1 MENFS
6 FVNPVKIIFGKET
19 IKEISK
25 EIPQGSKVLMI
36 YGGGSIKKNEVYAQ
50 TVKALEGFDWLE
62 FSGIEANPQYS
73 TCMKAVDLIKKEN
86 VTFLLAVGGGSVL
99 DATKF
104 ISLATFADSDP
115 WAILSE
121 GKNIS
126 RALPFGA
133 ILTISATGSEMNNGG
148 VISRSESEEKRAFS
162 SPLTYPKFSVLDPT
176 VTFTLPPRQIAN
188 GVVDAFVH
196 VIEQYL
202 TYYEGSS
209 PLQDMMAEAILKT
222 LVQEGSKVLDNP
234 QDYDIRAN
242 LMWAS
247 TWGLNYWISC
257 GVPQDW
263 VTHMIG
269 HELTAF
275 YGLDHA
281 QTLAIV
287 LPGVMT
293 RLKDQKAKKI
303 KRLGKEVFG
312 INESSDDAQI
322 SKTIDSVD
330 NFFRSLG
337 VKTKLSEYNIGQDAV
352 NKVSER
358 MIQRGWKLG
367 ECQNVDGAMI
377 VEILT
382 LRL

>member
-6 FVNPVKIIFGKET
+6 FVNPVKIIFGKGT
-19 IKEISK
+19 IKEVSK

-36 YGGGSIKKNEVYAQ
+36 YGGGSIKKNGVYDQ

-73 TCMKAVDLIKKEN
+73 TCMKAVDLIKKEK
-86 VTFLLAVGGGSVL
+86 VDYLLAVGGGSVL

-104 ISLATFADSDP
+104 ISLATFADDEP
-115 WAILSE
+115 WKILSE
-121 GKNIS
+121 GKDIAK
-126 RALPFGA
+126 ALPFGA

-148 VISRSESEEKRAFS
+148 VISRSEIEEKRAFS

-222 LVQEGSKVLDNP
+222 LVLEGSKVLDNP

-247 TWGLNYWISC
+247 TWGLNYWIAC

-269 HELTAF
+269 HEITAF

-312 INESSDDAQI
+312 INESSHYAQI
-322 SKTIDSVD
+322 SKTIESVD

-337 VKTKLSEYNIGQDAV
+337 VKTKLSEYNIGQEAV
-352 NKVSER
+352 GKVSER
-358 MIQRGWKLG
+358 MNQRGWKLG
-367 ECQNVDGAMI
+367 ECQNVDGEMI
-377 VEILT
+377 AEILT